1 MVRETL
7 NQDNIFV
14 MNPNRTEVQG
24 VNMDDII
31 AQGGGGF
38 GIGGHIVED
47 TKSQKCLCKIE
58 LQTLGTGQQ
67 KTTRP
72 LYFVRMDGAGSLYD
86 PFGIDE
92 GAATKL
98 NKQQG
103 VEHWSHRRV
112 DRTVFEQ
119 YLAFLSTHNK
129 AHLLN
134 AQRNNR

>member
-1 MVRETL
+1 MWEINVVRERPE
-7 NQDNIFV
+7 DGIFI

-24 VNMDDII
+24 VDMDDII

-38 GIGGHIVED
+38 GIGGHVVEE

-58 LQTLGTGQQ
+58 LQTLGTG
-67 KTTRP
+67 TRP

-92 GAATKL
+92 GAAAKL
-98 NKQQG
+98 NKHQG
-103 VEHWSHRRV
+103 AEHWSHRRV

-119 YLAFLSTHNK
+119 YLAFLSTRNK